1 MRLSQPIIWQ
11 WNKGWRRAC
20 KENHELELG
29 LNVVQGKVVYKP
41 VAEAWGLPYEPL
53 EL

>member
-1 MRLSQPIIWQ
+1 MIRTVTIVSLSAGTLGEPFV
-11 WNKGWRRAC
+11 R
-20 KENHELELG
+20 HELELG